1 MPQQDTSEIKE
12 KIIFVLKQR
21 GPSLPVH
28 IAKGTGLSILFASA
42 FLSELL
48 SERKIKMSHMKVG
61 SSPIYYI
68 SGQEAQLENFA
79 HYLNNKEKETFTLL
93 QNKKILRDSEQHP
106 AVRVALR
113 SIKDFAMPFKK
124 EEKIFWRYYLT
135 PENQLEIQQ
144 PKLKTEVTKT
154 LNIFEKPKSPEVKK
168 SKSVERKTKKTSKND
183 KFFNKVKSFLSAKST
198 EILDIESF
206 SKNELVL
213 RIKKDDQEEILIA
226 YNKKRI
232 NEEDIL
238 KAHRKISGKYS
249 GYKILCLG
257 EPLKRTKNIIN
268 AIKDLREIDKMS
280 EDK

>member
-1 MPQQDTSEIKE
+1 
-12 KIIFVLKQR
+12 
-21 GPSLPVH
+21 
-28 IAKGTGLSILFASA
+28 
-42 FLSELL
+42 
-48 SERKIKMSHMKVG
+48 
-61 SSPIYYI
+61 
-68 SGQEAQLENFA
+68 
-79 HYLNNKEKETFTLL
+79 
-93 QNKKILRDSEQHP
+93 
-106 AVRVALR
+106 
-113 SIKDFAMPFKK
+113 
-124 EEKIFWRYYLT
+124 WRYYLT

>member
-135 PENQLEIQQ
+135 PE
-144 PKLKTEVTKT
+144 
-154 LNIFEKPKSPEVKK
+154 
-168 SKSVERKTKKTSKND
+168 
-183 KFFNKVKSFLSAKST
+183 
-198 EILDIESF
+198 
-206 SKNELVL
+206 
-213 RIKKDDQEEILIA
+213 
-226 YNKKRI
+226 
-232 NEEDIL
+232 
-238 KAHRKISGKYS
+238 
-249 GYKILCLG
+249 
-257 EPLKRTKNIIN
+257 
-268 AIKDLREIDKMS
+268 
-280 EDK
+280 